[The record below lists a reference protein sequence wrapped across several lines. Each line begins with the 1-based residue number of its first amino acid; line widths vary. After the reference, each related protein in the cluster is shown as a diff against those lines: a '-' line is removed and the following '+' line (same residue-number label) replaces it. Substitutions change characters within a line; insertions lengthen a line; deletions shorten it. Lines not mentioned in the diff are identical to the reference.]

1 MPGGSV
7 APVIVKPLPEMDT
20 ALMISGALS
29 HAVTVTESVFAVFR
43 WSVPKLRT
51 DGWIEPN
58 L

>member
-1 MPGGSV
+1 
-7 APVIVKPLPEMDT
+7 VIVKPLPEMDT

-29 HAVTVTESVFAVFR
+29 HAVTVTESVFAVFK